1 MDGFTTLAGI
11 VPALAFHAI
20 SSAAG
25 WHLLSMA
32 AKRAD
37 AQRGMEASP
46 AAAT

>member
-1 MDGFTTLAGI
+1 VDGFTTLAGI
-11 VPALAFHAI
+11 APALAFHAV

-37 AQRGMEASP
+37 DARSVVTSSAT
-46 AAAT
+46 AA